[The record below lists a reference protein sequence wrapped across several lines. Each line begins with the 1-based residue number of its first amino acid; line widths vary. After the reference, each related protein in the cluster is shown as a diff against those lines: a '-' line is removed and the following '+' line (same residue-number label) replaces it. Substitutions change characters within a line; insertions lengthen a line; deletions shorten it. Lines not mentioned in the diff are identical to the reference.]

1 MKSRPT
7 RTVVRSRRGL
17 GLARMLVG
25 SGPAR
30 DPGSLDPSEAPER
43 LCDLF
48 NHEGASFVALCFS
61 PEREVA

>member
-1 MKSRPT
+1 MKSWPT
-7 RTVVRSRRGL
+7 RMVPHSRHDL
-17 GLARMLVG
+17 GLARMLME

-48 NHEGASFVALCFS
+48 NREGTSFIAVS
-61 PEREVA
+61 